1 MLRYS
6 NIEKGG
12 ILVMSFDVLDVC
24 DEYTSPKIECLDR
37 VDENVCVPQKGLRSY
52 FVSSCV
58 R

>member
-1 MLRYS
+1 
-6 NIEKGG
+6 
-12 ILVMSFDVLDVC
+12 MSFDVLDVC